1 MIKKNLPFIKIH
13 RKYSF
18 PQEWQP
24 TVWESDFFVSSYW
37 ATSYKTRLVLSIK
50 FLCQAAQVRGGAPD
64 ISSVIF
70 GELSMILITD
80 ALKAR
85 RYLTDFAQVAELG
98 GTFGLFVGFSF
109 LGVFDV
115 FVNISCTAKNI
126 FFKPRT

>member
-1 MIKKNLPFIKIH
+1 MPFIKIH
-13 RKYSF
+13 RKYNF

-37 ATSYKTRLVLSIK
+37 ATSYKTRLVLSTK

-64 ISSVIF
+64 ISSAIF
-70 GELSMILITD
+70 GELLSIILITD
-80 ALKAR
+80 ALKAH

-126 FFKPRT
+126 FFKPHC

>member
-1 MIKKNLPFIKIH
+1 M
-13 RKYSF
+13 
-18 PQEWQP
+18 
-24 TVWESDFFVSSYW
+24 SSYW
-37 ATSYKTRLVLSIK
+37 ATSYKTRLVLSTK

-70 GELSMILITD
+70 GELSIILITD
-80 ALKAR
+80 ALKAH

-115 FVNISCTAKNI
+115 LVDISCIAKTVL
-126 FFKPRT
+126 FKPRC